1 MQPAGMLNLYYGN
14 NLISHLY
21 VYCIVLYMYI
31 VLYMHSYVYVCHNY
45 VLNYFFLSFSIYP
58 GFRNR
63 RVQFR
68 IMSQP

>member
-21 VYCIVLYMYI
+21 V
-31 VLYMHSYVYVCHNY
+31 LYMHLCVYVCHNY
-45 VLNYFFLSFSIYP
+45 VLNYFFLSLKISLFLSIYP

>member
-1 MQPAGMLNLYYGN
+1 MQPAGMLNLYYGK

-21 VYCIVLYMYI
+21 V
-31 VLYMHSYVYVCHNY
+31 LYMHLYVYVCHNY
-45 VLNYFFLSFSIYP
+45 VLNCFFLSFSIYP